1 MRDKIIPIILGL
13 ALTVLAVFL
22 ATSNI
27 PELRKLIDG
36 LNNIL
41 YDIHLKTYFHK
52 YAALKTPVIII
63 DIDEK
68 SLQAEGKWPWPR
80 DKLALLAKQLKT
92 QGVAVI
98 AFDMLFSEPDKNY
111 AQEVFNKLE
120 EQFYPPSGLSGHL
133 PPQGGKGFPS
143 LKSVENKNFLTK
155 LHSITPYFENDKIFA
170 ATLATGDTVLGT
182 FLHNNPD
189 TSKGQLPEPIAL
201 VNPRMEKTL
210 VIPKMTGYLSNIPI
224 LQNASKWAGFTTTL
238 ADDDGVLRRSPLL
251 LRYENKIYP
260 SLALA
265 AARLYLLIDTIDLGI
280 SHIGNRDT
288 IENIRLGNIS
298 IPTDAQGRMIIPY
311 RGPARSFPYYSATD
325 VLHNQLKPGILNGAL
340 AFVGTSSFGLGDTH
354 PTPLQNIAF
363 PGVEVHANMAAT
375 ILNNKFLYNPVWG
388 KGLEVV
394 LLIIIGLLFGF
405 LFPFLSSGSILL
417 IATLG
422 ILLLITVKPMVWVR
436 YGLVLPEIISLLL
449 VFALVMMNMAY
460 GYLAEHRRRNE
471 LKDMFGRYV
480 PASHVDQM
488 LKSHNKFSSDGESKE
503 MTVLFAD
510 VRSFTTISES
520 LTPPNVKK
528 FLNLLF
534 TPMTKI
540 IFERQGTID
549 KYVGDMIMAFWG
561 APLAD
566 TTHPQ
571 HALQAALEMLE
582 EIKTLQAKFTELGL
596 SQVNIG
602 IGLNTGIMN
611 VGDMGSEYRRA
622 YTVLGDEVNL
632 ASRLEASTKFY
643 HVNLIVSEPTM
654 RYNPDYLYR
663 QLDIVKV
670 KGKQHAIRIYQPL
683 CKISEASSEKK
694 QELKQYEQAL
704 QCYFTQ
710 QWQAAKDQFAVL
722 SKACPDVYVYQMYL
736 ERVADFMIQ
745 PPAQD
750 WDGSYTRTE
759 K

>member
-13 ALTVLAVFL
+13 ALTLLAVFA

-27 PELRKLIDG
+27 PEIRKLIDG
-36 LNNIL
+36 LNNIF

-80 DKLALLAKQLKT
+80 DKLALLVKQLKN
-92 QGVAVI
+92 QGVTVV

-111 AQEVFNKLE
+111 AQEVFDTLALE
-120 EQFYPPSGLSGHL
+120 KENVQ
-133 PPQGGKGFPS
+133 K
-143 LKSVENKNFLTK
+143 NKNFLAELK
-155 LHSITPYFENDKIFA
+155 NITPYFENDKMFA
-170 ATLATGDTVLGT
+170 DALATGDTVLGT

-189 TSKGQLPEPIAL
+189 ASKGLLPDPIAL
-201 VNPRMEKTL
+201 VHPGMEKTL
-210 VIPKMTGYLSNIPI
+210 VIPKMTAYLSNIPI
-224 LQNASKWAGFTTTL
+224 LQNASKWAGFTTTI
-238 ADDDGVLRRSPLL
+238 ADDDGLLRRSPLL

-265 AARLYLLIDTIDLGI
+265 ATRLYLLIDTINLDI
-280 SHIGNRDT
+280 SHIGHLDT
-288 IENIRLGNIS
+288 VENIRLGNIS

-325 VLHNQLKPGILNGAL
+325 ILHKQLKPGILNGTL

-363 PGVEVHANMAAT
+363 PGVEVHANIAAT
-375 ILNNKFLYNPVWG
+375 ILNNTFLYNPAWG
-388 KGLEVV
+388 KGLEVS
-394 LLIIIGLLFGF
+394 LLIIIGALFGL
-405 LFPFLSSGSILL
+405 LFPFLSSGFILL
-417 IATLG
+417 IATLA
-422 ILLLITVKPMVWVR
+422 ILLLIIIKPMVWVK

-449 VFALVMMNMAY
+449 VFGLVMVNMAY
-460 GYLAEHRRRNE
+460 GYLAEQRRRNE
-471 LKDMFGRYV
+471 IKNMFGRYV
-480 PASHVDQM
+480 PPSHVDQM
-488 LKSHNKFSSDGESKE
+488 LKSHNTFSSEGESKE

-510 VRSFTTISES
+510 VRSFTSISES
-520 LTPPNVKK
+520 LTPPGVKK
-528 FLNLLF
+528 FLNVLF

-540 IFERQGTID
+540 IFDRQGTID

-566 TTHPQ
+566 ATHAQ

-582 EIKTLQAKFTELGL
+582 AMKTVQAKFTELGL

-602 IGLNTGIMN
+602 IGLNTGIMS
-611 VGDMGSEYRRA
+611 VGDMGSEYRQA

-663 QLDIVKV
+663 QLDVVKV
-670 KGKQHAIRIYQPL
+670 KGKKHAIRIYQPL
-683 CKISEASSEKK
+683 CKISEASPEKK
-694 QELKQYEQAL
+694 EELKQYEQAL
-704 QCYFTQ
+704 DYYFARK
-710 QWQAAKDQFAVL
+710 WQAAKDQFTVL
-722 SKACPDVYVYQMYL
+722 SEAYADVYVYQMYL
-736 ERVADFMIQ
+736 ERVAAFIIE
-745 PPAQD
+745 PPEEN